1 MSTVRIDGVCKVYPG
16 HGPRD
21 TPVLALDD
29 VSFDIADRQF
39 CAILGHSG
47 CGKTTLL
54 TMLAG
59 FEQPSRGR
67 IEVDGQV
74 VGKPTWTRSIVFQDY
89 ALFPWMTVEQNV
101 AFGLEMKRVPQAE
114 RREIVRRQLALVG
127 LEGFERRYPH
137 QLSGGMKQRVS
148 IARALAVDPQVLLL
162 DEPFAAL
169 DAQNRGVMQAEMG
182 RLLASA
188 DEAARKTMVLVTHSI
203 EEAILLADR
212 IVVLTSRPGR
222 VKEIVDVDLPRP
234 REEDHPRFIE
244 LRRHLRSLIAG
255 EPGAD
260 SRLSPAPQADVPA
273 GIPSALL
280 RADAPPA

>member
-273 GIPSALL
+273 SIPSALL